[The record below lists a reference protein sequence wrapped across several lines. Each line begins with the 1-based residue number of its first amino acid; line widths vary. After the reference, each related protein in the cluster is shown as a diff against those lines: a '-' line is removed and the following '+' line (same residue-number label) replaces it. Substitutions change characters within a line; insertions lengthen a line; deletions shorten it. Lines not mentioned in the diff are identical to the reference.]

1 MARVELI
8 KQLLR
13 VRSLLAL
20 LALAAIPILFG
31 MATASEAGGRNGTE
45 VGFYGAAP
53 FSALNHAAASLQFTA
68 SLPLALVVALLGSA
82 LGAADRDWGTL
93 RYLYVRPVSRR
104 RLLVGKWLALAV
116 CCALAT
122 ACVLVAALL
131 IGLVVFGWHP
141 FHRLGAVSVPSV
153 PATGRLLAAGG
164 YVTVCMLSIGTI
176 ALALGFMLPGPA
188 EALGASVAFVVVSNI
203 LDGRASLHAL
213 ATALPVH
220 YWQRWTQLLDGSAGA
235 NGGLATGIAA
245 QAAAIAIAIGLAW
258 AVLTRRDPAA

>member
-1 MARVELI
+1 MARVELV

-20 LALAAIPILFG
+20 AALAAIPVLAG
-31 MATASEAGGRNGTE
+31 LATASQAGGRNGTQE
-45 VGFYGAAP
+45 GLFGAAP

-93 RYLYVRPVSRR
+93 RYLYVQPMSRR
-104 RLLVGKWLALAV
+104 RLLLGKWWALAV

-131 IGLVVFGWHP
+131 VGLVVFGWHP
-141 FHRLGAVSVPSV
+141 FHRLGGASLSSVSA
-153 PATGRLLAAGG
+153 ATRLLAAGG
-164 YVTVCMLSIGTI
+164 DVTVCMLSIGTI
-176 ALALGFMLPGPA
+176 ALALGFALPGPA
-188 EALGASVAFVVVSNI
+188 EALGASVALVVTANI
-203 LDGRASLHAL
+203 LDGQAWLHGL
-213 ATALPVH
+213 AAMLPVH
-220 YWQRWTQLLDGSAGA
+220 YWQRWTELLDSGTGTAAGLVA
-235 NGGLATGIAA
+235 GTAV
-245 QAAAIAIAIGLAW
+245 QAAVVAIALGVAW